1 MIRNRR
7 AALAAGVA
15 AFVVPAMALVGAPTA
30 FAGTAPIPVGAFA
43 VSDGQPSGPVYVA
56 PSLRSAKGMRD
67 VVVQLSGQSLAAS
80 VGEGA
85 VTSHTLPTKDQQRA
99 VLDGVKTDQDRVSRE
114 ARKLGATE
122 RGRVSKSLNALVLRI
137 NAAKVSDLAAI
148 PGIVSVRPLGTYR
161 TQNEQVASGSLAQ
174 AAAYLQVDPLRAQ
187 GIDGTGV
194 RAAVL
199 DSGVDY
205 THANLGGP
213 GTIAAYDECYA
224 AADVAVSGS
233 CADLFGPTAPKI
245 KGGIDFVGE
254 DWPNTPEATDPNPID
269 FEGHGT
275 HVSDIIG
282 GNGPG
287 HQGLAPGVSLYS
299 IKVCSAVA
307 TACSGLALLE
317 GVDWALDPN
326 GDGDISDAVDLMNLS
341 LGSDYAGDEDDLS
354 FALDNA
360 VRAGVVVVA
369 SAGNGGDMPFKVG
382 SPSATER
389 VISVAQTALPDD
401 VSNVIKVTSPA
412 NVAGLVD
419 NTIKASVLMDWG
431 GPIPAS
437 PGLLG
442 ALAKPTGSP
451 LGCTTGDFG
460 PANAGKIA
468 IVGRGSCSISIKAS
482 NAEAAGATGMILVM
496 AAPGAPASFSYGG
509 GTITV
514 PVLSVAKSEGNALI
528 AALAGGP
535 VTIQVDPS
543 VAISLSNT
551 MASTSSRGPSIDGTR
566 VKPDIGAPGAWLSAE
581 VGEGDGETNFGGTSG
596 AAPTVSGVAVLLLQK
611 FPNEKPAA
619 IKARLLNSADTSNRT
634 PTLAMDFYPT
644 PVSRIGAGEVR
655 ALPAATASFRVS
667 QHSKGTGNVG
677 LGAFSLSSD
686 RYFERKIDVQNLAN
700 SWQRITL
707 STTFRDPA
715 DQALGAVVISGGG
728 SFWLAPRSTVTRTL
742 TFKVKAA
749 KLAPWP
755 LTGNAGATGGDGT
768 VLNGPEFDGA
778 IVATN
783 AAGEAKHL
791 GWHALPHRAAD
802 VSTDRTVD
810 LRRVTSRVVKLENDS
825 RVLDGGVSVYS
836 LTGTSPKLPTP
847 APGTPGSPGS
857 NVAQVDL
864 LSVGVRT
871 FLDQDVVQ
879 FAIVGA
885 ERRATP
891 LYPAGYEVDLDT
903 NRDGTPDYAVYQDEN
918 GGFGISG
925 QSLVFIT
932 NLETDDTSAF
942 YYSVA
947 DYVSGNIVF
956 TVPASEVGLADGQS
970 FDFDVLAYDNYFSGL
985 TTDSIT
991 GMTFT
996 PTAPKYTVSQGGTA
1010 ADDFSVPARGNVK
1023 LDVARTGSVAA
1034 STEKGVLFL
1043 YDDAEG
1049 READAVIVK

>member
-30 FAGTAPIPVGAFA
+30 SAGTAPIPVGAPV
-43 VSDGQPSGPVYVA
+43 VSDGQPTGPVYVA
-56 PSLRSAKGMRD
+56 PSLRSATGMRD
-67 VVVQLSGQSLAAS
+67 VVVQLSGKSLAAS

-85 VTSHTLPTKDQQRA
+85 VTAHTLPTPAEQRA
-99 VLDGVKTDQDRVSRE
+99 VLDGVRTDQDRVSRE
-114 ARKLGATE
+114 ARKLGASE
-122 RGRVSKSLNALVLRI
+122 RGRVSKSLNALVLHI
-137 NAAKVSDLAAI
+137 NAARISDLAAI
-148 PGIVSVRPLGTYR
+148 PGIVSVRPLGTYH
-161 TQNEQVASGSLAQ
+161 TQTDPVASGSLAQ

-205 THANLGGP
+205 THADLGGP
-213 GTIAAYDECYA
+213 GTVAAYDECYA
-224 AADVAVSGS
+224 ANAVAVSGM
-233 CADLFGPTAPKI
+233 CANFFGPTAPKV

-254 DWPNTPEATDPNPID
+254 NWPNTAEATDPNPID
-269 FEGHGT
+269 FQGHGT

-299 IKVCSAVA
+299 VKVCSAVA

-341 LGSDYAGDEDDLS
+341 LGSDYGGDEDDLS
-354 FALDNA
+354 YALDNA

-382 SPSATER
+382 QPSAAER

-412 NVAGLVD
+412 NVPGLVD

-431 GPIPAS
+431 GRIPAS
-437 PGLLG
+437 PGLVG
-442 ALAKPTGSP
+442 DLAKPTGSAF
-451 LGCTTGDFG
+451 GCSTSDFG
-460 PANAGKIA
+460 AANAGKIA
-468 IVGRGSCSISIKAS
+468 IVRRGTCAISIKAS
-482 NAEAAGATGMILVM
+482 NAEAAGATGMLLVM

-514 PVLSVAKSEGNALI
+514 PVLSVAQSQGNALI
-528 AALAGGP
+528 SAMAGGP
-535 VTIQVDPS
+535 VTIQVDPAA
-543 VAISLSNT
+543 AISLANT

-581 VGEGDGETNFGGTSG
+581 VGTGAEDTNFGGTSG

-611 FPNEKPAA
+611 FPHEKPAA
-619 IKARLLNSADTSNRT
+619 IKARLLNAADTGNRT

-655 ALPAATASFRVS
+655 ALPAASASFRVS
-667 QHSKGTGNVG
+667 QHGNGTGNIG
-677 LGAFSLSSD
+677 LGAFSLSTD
-686 RYFERKIDVQNLAN
+686 RTFVRKVDVQNLTG
-700 SWQRITL
+700 SRQRITL
-707 STTFRDPA
+707 SATFRDPA
-715 DQALGAVVISGGG
+715 DQALGAVIIGGGG
-728 SFWLAPRSTVTRTL
+728 SFSLPPRSTVTRTL
-742 TFKVKAA
+742 TFTVKAA
-749 KLAPWP
+749 NLAPWP
-755 LTGNAGATGGDGT
+755 LTGNAGFTGGDGT
-768 VLNGPEFDGA
+768 VLNGPEFDGN

-791 GWHALPHRAAD
+791 AWHALPHKAAD
-802 VSTDRTVD
+802 VSTDRSVD

-825 RVLDGGVSVYS
+825 RVLDGGVSVYA
-836 LTGTSPKLPTP
+836 LTGTSPRLPTP

-864 LSVGVRT
+864 LSVGVRA
-871 FLDQDVVQ
+871 FPADDVVQ

-903 NRDGTPDYAVYQDEN
+903 NRDGTPDYAVFQQEN
-918 GGFGISG
+918 GGFGVTG
-925 QSLVFIT
+925 QSVVTVT
-932 NLETDDTSAF
+932 NLATNATAAY
-942 YYSVA
+942 YYSIA

-956 TVPASEVGLADGQS
+956 TVPASAVGLDAGQS

-985 TTDSIT
+985 VTDAIT

-996 PTAPKYTVSQGGTA
+996 PSAPKYTVTQGGIDAT
-1010 ADDFSVPARGNVK
+1010 DFAVPARGSVK
-1023 LDVARTGSVAA
+1023 VDVTRTGSTAA
-1034 STEKGVLFL
+1034 STEKGVLFV
-1043 YDDAEG
+1043 YDDAVG
-1049 READAVIVK
+1049 READAVIAR